1 MKCFEQK
8 KGKTVQQLDKLL
20 EDNFNI
26 DTGYSKQFSKN
37 GYLWY
42 EANLK
47 TDEFTEMDESYFKS
61 LGNRDTLFV
70 DIKGVFRNKI
80 KQLSYWSL

>member
-1 MKCFEQK
+1 MECFEQK

-47 TDEFTEMDESYFKS
+47 TDELTEMDIKFVEKIIKPYKFYSIKS
-61 LGNRDTLFV
+61 VNFNFMKTTWVLR
-70 DIKGVFRNKI
+70 
-80 KQLSYWSL
+80 

>member
-47 TDEFTEMDESYFKS
+47 TDEFTEMDIKFVEKIIKPYKFYSVKS
-61 LGNRDTLFV
+61 VNFNFMKTTWVLR
-70 DIKGVFRNKI
+70 
-80 KQLSYWSL
+80 